1 MEGRVEAGE
10 RQICLSSEGLE
21 RRVTSWAEVSIG
33 PSGVRILSAKY
44 PGLGC
49 QVRMPSSVDEGQK
62 TGQD

>member
-1 MEGRVEAGE
+1 MEGRVETGE
-10 RQICLSSEGLE
+10 RQICLSSEDLE
-21 RRVTSWAEVSIG
+21 SRVTSWVEVSKG
-33 PSGVRILSAKY
+33 LSRVRILSAKY